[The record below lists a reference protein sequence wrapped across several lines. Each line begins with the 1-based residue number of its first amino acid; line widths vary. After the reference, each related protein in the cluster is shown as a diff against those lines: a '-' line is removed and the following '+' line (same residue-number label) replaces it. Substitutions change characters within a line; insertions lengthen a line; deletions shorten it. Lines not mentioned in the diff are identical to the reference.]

1 MIIYMLWHT
10 EFDGWRDRDILQY
23 MSTAVLYDDNI
34 KDHSMLLGY
43 IYRLPTLKPSCLDFS
58 DNWVMDRWKLERVS

>member
-10 EFDGWRDRDILQY
+10 EFNGWLEKDILQY
-23 MSTAVLYDDNI
+23 MSTTTFYDDNGE
-34 KDHSMLLGY
+34 HSTLLSY
-43 IYRLPTLKPSCLDFS
+43 IHRLPTLKPSCLGFS